1 MKANENTV
9 LEGRKVVLVPYEK
22 HHVPKYHEWMQNEEL
37 RKLTASEPLSLEEEF
52 SMQEKWQIDE
62 DKLTFIIL
70 APNHPHATAEN
81 DDARLNLI
89 GRSDPK
95 LESMAMIGDVNL
107 FLKGSRRD
115 NREDGDVEDDFEAEV
130 EIMIAE
136 PDWRRKGLAIE
147 ALQLMLGYATTGS
160 PSGAFPPLLEPKT
173 QDTSHRLSE
182 SPLPVSPRSLV
193 TRISESNTPSIK
205 LFQKL
210 GFVITRR
217 VEVFREVEMRYQG

>member
-37 RKLTASEPLSLEEEF
+37 RELTASEPLSLEEEF

-70 APNHPHATAEN
+70 APNHPPATAED
-81 DDARLNLI
+81 DDARVNII
-89 GRSDPK
+89 GLS
-95 LESMAMIGDVNL
+95 G
-107 FLKGSRRD
+107 RRD

-160 PSGAFPPLLEPKT
+160 PSGAFPPPSEPEP
-173 QDTSHRLSE
+173 QDTSYRLSE
-182 SPLPVSPRSLV
+182 SPLPVPPRSLV

-210 GFVITRR
+210 GFVITKR

>member
-9 LEGRKVVLVPYEK
+9 LEGRKVVLVPYGK

-37 RKLTASEPLSLEEEF
+37 RELTASEPLSLEEEF

-70 APNHPHATAEN
+70 APNHPPSGGEAHKVC
-81 DDARLNLI
+81 LNLL
-89 GRSDPK
+89 GPSDPK
-95 LESMAMIGDVNL
+95 LESMPMIGDVNL

-115 NREDGDVEDDFEAEV
+115 NRQDVDVEDDFEAEV

-136 PDWRRKGLAIE
+136 PDFRRKGLAIE

-160 PSGAFPPLLEPKT
+160 PSGVFPASSEPEPQHT
-173 QDTSHRLSE
+173 LHHRSE
-182 SPLPVSPRSLV
+182 SPLPVPPRSLV

-205 LFQKL
+205 LFEKL
-210 GFVITRR
+210 GFAITKR

>member
-1 MKANENTV
+1 
-9 LEGRKVVLVPYEK
+9 
-22 HHVPKYHEWMQNEEL
+22 MQNEEL
-37 RKLTASEPLSLEEEF
+37 RELTASEPLSLEEEF

-70 APNHPHATAEN
+70 APNHPPATAKDD

-89 GRSDPK
+89 GLSDPR
-95 LESMAMIGDVNL
+95 LESMLMIGDVNL
-107 FLKGSRRD
+107 FLKGGRRD

-160 PSGAFPPLLEPKT
+160 PSGAFPPPSEPEP

-182 SPLPVSPRSLV
+182 SPLPIPPRSLV

-210 GFVITRR
+210 GFVITKR

>member
-37 RKLTASEPLSLEEEF
+37 RELTASEPLSLEEEF

-70 APNHPHATAEN
+70 APNHPPATAEDD

-89 GRSDPK
+89 GLSDPR
-95 LESMAMIGDVNL
+95 LESMPMIGDVNL
-107 FLKGSRRD
+107 FLK
-115 NREDGDVEDDFEAEV
+115 
-130 EIMIAE
+130 E

-160 PSGAFPPLLEPKT
+160 PSGA
-173 QDTSHRLSE
+173 
-182 SPLPVSPRSLV
+182 SLV

-210 GFVITRR
+210 GFVITKR